1 MPQGKLMNLHEK
13 LDIGVKAIELKKQG
27 KFEEAMRLKKTMPM
41 PPFMAKLIKDH
52 VGLDTLLSMGW
63 NMAEVEAEYGPEYLS
78 R

>member
-1 MPQGKLMNLHEK
+1 MPQGKLMTLDEK
-13 LDIGVKAIELKKQG
+13 LDIGIKAIELKKQG
-27 KFEEAMRLKKTMPM
+27 KFEEAMRLSKTRPM